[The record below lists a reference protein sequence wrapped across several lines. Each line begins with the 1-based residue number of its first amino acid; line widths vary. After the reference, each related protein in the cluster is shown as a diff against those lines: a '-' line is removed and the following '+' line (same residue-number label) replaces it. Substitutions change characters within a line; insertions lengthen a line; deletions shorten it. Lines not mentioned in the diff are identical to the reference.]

1 MGCASS
7 KRIEA
12 AVDVYRPPP
21 SSFAVFDVAS
31 IQEPWLSSSDDHH
44 DPKLDKP
51 STNNNVPPHLLDK
64 LHKLDS
70 AADVAP
76 RSWDEVSKD
85 LEDLK
90 PAIKPIPAAATAVN
104 PPSKSP
110 VPAPPMKR
118 EPRRSFSFH
127 TLEELDSKSTAPK
140 SKMRKSESARSL
152 VDLKKKLVSTATES
166 RLAAESP
173 STAATVVIK
182 PVRENIFVL
191 RDRMAREKEG
201 KVESV
206 IKRGSLDDFPEKCP
220 PGGADAVVVY
230 TTSLRGVR
238 KTYDACSRVLSLM
251 ELQRVATDERDVSLH
266 AEFLT
271 ELRELVGESESTA
284 ASLSLPRV
292 FIKGRYVGGVEE
304 VEALNES
311 GRLGRILSWARVERG
326 SGRHTCEGCGGA
338 RFVPCLE
345 CGGSCKVFVDGVNKG
360 RCGKCNENGLAHCPV
375 CH

>member
-31 IQEPWLSSSDDHH
+31 IQEPWLSSADESQF
-44 DPKLDKP
+44 DKP
-51 STNNNVPPHLLDK
+51 PSSTDDNNHVLHK
-64 LHKLDS
+64 LHKLESAPDS
-70 AADVAP
+70 AP

-85 LEDLK
+85 LETLK
-90 PAIKPIPAAATAVN
+90 PAIKPISAAAAAVN
-104 PPSKSP
+104 PPPSKSP
-110 VPAPPMKR
+110 VPPPPTKR

-127 TLEELDSKSTAPK
+127 TLEELDSKSSTNAAKPK
-140 SKMRKSESARSL
+140 FP
-152 VDLKKKLVSTATES
+152 
-166 RLAAESP
+166 SP
-173 STAATVVIK
+173 SSETVVVK
-182 PVRENIFVL
+182 PVKENIFIL
-191 RDRMAREKEG
+191 RDRMEREKEG
-201 KVESV
+201 TVV
-206 IKRGSLDDFPEKCP
+206 IRRGPLDEFPEKCP
-220 PGGADAVVVY
+220 PGGSDAVVVY

-238 KTYDACSRVLSLM
+238 KTYDACTRVLSLM

-271 ELRELVGESESTA
+271 E
-284 ASLSLPRV
+284 V

-304 VEALNES
+304 VEALNET
-311 GRLGRILSWARVERG
+311 GRLGRILNFARVERMG
-326 SGRHTCEGCGGA
+326 SERQACEGCGGA

-345 CGGSCKVFVDGVNKG
+345 CGGSCKVYVDGVNKG
-360 RCGKCNENGLAHCPV
+360 RCGKCNENGLAHCPA

>member
-31 IQEPWLSSSDDHH
+31 IQEPWLSSADESQFDD
-44 DPKLDKP
+44 
-51 STNNNVPPHLLDK
+51 NNHVLHK
-64 LHKLDS
+64 LHKLESAPDS
-70 AADVAP
+70 AP

-85 LEDLK
+85 LETLK
-90 PAIKPIPAAATAVN
+90 PAIKPISAAAAAVN
-104 PPSKSP
+104 PPPSKSP
-110 VPAPPMKR
+110 VPPPPTKR

-127 TLEELDSKSTAPK
+127 TLEELDSKSSTNAAKP
-140 SKMRKSESARSL
+140 KMRKSESARSL
-152 VDLKKKLVSTATES
+152 VEFKKPSST
-166 RLAAESP
+166 AAESRFAVNSPFP
-173 STAATVVIK
+173 SPSSETVVVK
-182 PVRENIFVL
+182 PVKENIFIL
-191 RDRMAREKEG
+191 RDRMEREKEG
-201 KVESV
+201 TVV
-206 IKRGSLDDFPEKCP
+206 IRRGPLDEFPEKCP
-220 PGGADAVVVY
+220 PGGSDAVVVY

-238 KTYDACSRVLSLM
+238 KTYDACTRVLSLM

-271 ELRELVGESESTA
+271 ELRELVGES
-284 ASLSLPRV
+284 LSLPRV

-304 VEALNES
+304 VEALNET
-311 GRLGRILSWARVERG
+311 GRLGRILNFARVERMG
-326 SGRHTCEGCGGA
+326 SERQACEGCGGA

-345 CGGSCKVFVDGVNKG
+345 CGGSCKVYVDGVNKG
-360 RCGKCNENGLAHCPV
+360 RCGKCNENGLAHCPA